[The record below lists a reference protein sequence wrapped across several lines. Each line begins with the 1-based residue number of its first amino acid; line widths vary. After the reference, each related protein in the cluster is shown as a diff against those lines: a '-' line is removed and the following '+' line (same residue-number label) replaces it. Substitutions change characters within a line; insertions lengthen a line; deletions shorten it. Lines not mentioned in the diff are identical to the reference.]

1 MRKRRALEL
10 IEEMKRPGKAL
21 RHPDDG
27 YPIAPPYP
35 VGPATE
41 HAIRSVMRILLPES
55 DAPRSPELDDRVYRQ
70 MLVSLQYM
78 SASTA
83 KGILSVFHLLEWIPI
98 TRFGRPSR
106 LSKLSREEG
115 SAIFRAI
122 ESSPLLPVRLL
133 LLAPKAL
140 IFSSYFDQPEV
151 HEALNYHPRKFT
163 LDRIALRERIV
174 NEGDASEEDEIHHTE
189 ALR

>member
-10 IEEMKRPGKAL
+10 IEEMRRPGKAL

-35 VGPATE
+35 VGPKTE
-41 HAIRSVMRILLPES
+41 RAIRSVMRVLLPEG
-55 DAPRSPELDDRVYRQ
+55 DAPRNPELDERVYRQ

-78 SASTA
+78 SKSTA
-83 KGILSVFHLLEWIPI
+83 QGILSVFHLLEWIPV

-106 LSKLSREEG
+106 LSKLSRDEG
-115 SAIFRAI
+115 SEIFRAI

-151 HEALNYHPRKFT
+151 HEALGYEPRKFT
-163 LDRIALRERIV
+163 LDRIALRQRII
-174 NEGDASEEDEIHHTE
+174 EHGDADEEDEIHHTE

>member
-10 IEEMKRPGKAL
+10 IEEMRRPGEAL
-21 RHPDDG
+21 RHPEDS

-35 VGPATE
+35 VGAATE
-41 HAIRSVMRILLPES
+41 HAIRSVMRVLLPEG
-55 DAPRSPELDDRVYRQ
+55 DAPRSAELDERVYNQ

-78 SASTA
+78 SKSTA
-83 KGILSVFHLLEWIPI
+83 QGILSVFHLLEWIPI
-98 TRFGRPSR
+98 TRFGRPRR
-106 LSKLSREEG
+106 LSKLTRAEG
-115 SAIFRAI
+115 SAIFNSI
-122 ESSPLLPVRLL
+122 EASPLLPVRLL

-140 IFSSYFDQPEV
+140 ILSSYFDQPEV
-151 HEALNYHPRKFT
+151 HEVLGYYPRKFT

-174 NEGDASEEDEIHHTE
+174 AEGGADESDEIHHTE

>member
-1 MRKRRALEL
+1 MRKRRVLEL
-10 IEEMKRPGKAL
+10 VEEMRRPGEAL
-21 RHPDDG
+21 RHPEDG

-35 VGPATE
+35 VGATTE
-41 HAIRSVMRILLPES
+41 HAIRSVMRILLPEG
-55 DAPRSPELDDRVYRQ
+55 DAPRSPELDERVYRQ

-78 SASTA
+78 SATSA
-83 KGILSVFHLLEWIPI
+83 KGILGVFHLLEWIPI

-115 SAIFRAI
+115 TAIFRAI

-140 IFSSYFDQPEV
+140 VFSSYFDQPDV
-151 HEALNYHPRKFT
+151 HDALDYHPREFT
-163 LDRIALRERIV
+163 LERIAVRERIV
-174 NEGDASEEDEIHHTE
+174 SEGETTEDDEIHHTE